1 MPQEMKGKVALVTG
15 AGSGIGKMAAITL
28 AQAGASVVVSDLNQ
42 ETVHATAEEIIK
54 AGGQATV
61 HVGDASSEE
70 DVKASVNLAVSTYG
84 GLHAAFNNAGI
95 SGVSGSATQ
104 ITGAQFRKTIEVNL
118 FSVFYGMHY
127 EIPAML
133 KSGGGSIVNTSSI
146 LGLVAN
152 SFSLAYSTAK
162 HGVAG
167 MTKST
172 ALAYAKKGIRVNSI
186 HPGYIE
192 TPLISTL
199 PQEALDDMVR
209 LTPMGR
215 LGTAEEIADLVLF
228 LLSDRSPFITGA
240 QYAIDGGYLCQ

>member
-1 MPQEMKGKVALVTG
+1 MGYDMEGKVALVTG
-15 AGSGIGKMAAITL
+15 AGSGIGKTTAIKL
-28 AQAGASVVVSDLNQ
+28 AEAGASVIVSDLNEMSANQ
-42 ETVHATAEEIIK
+42 VVEEIKQMGCK
-54 AGGQATV
+54 AVT
-61 HVGDASSEE
+61 HVGNAASEE
-70 DVKASVNLAVSTYG
+70 DVKASVNLAMSTYG
-84 GLHAAFNNAGI
+84 RLDAAFNNAGI
-95 SGVSGSATQ
+95 SGASGDVTAISAE
-104 ITGAQFRKTIEVNL
+104 QFRKTLEVNL

-133 KSGGGSIVNTSSI
+133 ESGGGSIVNTSSI

-152 SFSLAYSTAK
+152 SFSLAYSTSK

-172 ALAYAKKGIRVNSI
+172 ALAFAKKGIRVNSI

-192 TPLISTL
+192 TPLISSL
-199 PQEALDDMVR
+199 PKEAVDSMIE

-215 LGTAEEIADLVLF
+215 LGTVDEIADLVLF